1 MVGND
6 IVDIAEAKRTS
17 NWQRPRFLDKLF
29 TTKEKAL
36 ILNSADACTMVW
48 RLWSMKEAA
57 YKLYIQ
63 LNPNR
68 FYAPKLFQCTVFGCH
83 GKVKYKA
90 FECLVTTKTTL
101 HYVHSEAYLYDNNRL
116 SACIQLKDNS
126 YNTQSLSVKEALL
139 TNIYKKL
146 NLIKSELRI
155 EKSDFGIPS
164 VYCNTKKLDLSI
176 SISHHGHYGAYMVS

>member
-6 IVDIAEAKRTS
+6 IVDIIEAKRTS

-29 TTKEKAL
+29 TTKEKQL
-36 ILNSADACTMVW
+36 IHNSADACEMVW

-68 FYAPKLFQCTVFGCH
+68 FYTPRLFQCTIFGCH
-83 GKVKYKA
+83 GKVKYKK
-90 FECLVTTKTTL
+90 FDCFVTTNITR
-101 HYVHSEAYLYDNNRL
+101 HYIHSEAYIKDSNRL
-116 SACIQLKDNS
+116 SACIELRDDS
-126 YNTQSLSVKEALL
+126 YDTQNQSVKEALL
-139 TNIYKKL
+139 TKISRKR

-155 EKSDFGIPS
+155 EKSDLDIPS
-164 VYCNTKKLDLSI
+164 VYHNSKKLDLCI
-176 SISHHGHYGAYMVS
+176 SMSHHGHYGAYMIS